1 VKADE
6 MKEMVKVGF
15 ELDRDQD
22 GYPPADWEWMW
33 ARRVGESTYKID
45 NVPFFAK
52 LVSSGDIVFAEATAT
67 GIIFRNLV
75 HPSGHSTVR
84 VIVHRESRNDDELR
98 AVVGG
103 VRQALQAIGC
113 STELSHIPN
122 LIAVDIPPDVNY
134 QSVAAFLSQKE
145 HDGLLEYE
153 EACLASGIGE

>member
-1 VKADE
+1 
-6 MKEMVKVGF
+6 
-15 ELDRDQD
+15 
-22 GYPPADWEWMW
+22 
-33 ARRVGESTYKID
+33 
-45 NVPFFAK
+45 
-52 LVSSGDIVFAEATAT
+52 
-67 GIIFRNLV
+67 
-75 HPSGHSTVR
+75 VR